1 MSATVAAALKKI
13 AVAILTDKKL
23 RKTFLGIVLGII
35 VIIVMPFAAIIALFN
50 GGINIDTNRLQTLVV
65 QNMSA
70 EEQARLQRVED
81 LMYEIK
87 DEMTDAGFD
96 KQRVKEAQVLYVL
109 ALSDCSE
116 EAGFVDKL
124 VGCFAEGQSDAE
136 LIAAV
141 NAAFGTDLSA
151 EDFTKVMSAI
161 RAVYISTA
169 GYIDPSTK
177 NNLDLVQWAKN
188 AYSRGWGYVRLLR
201 ARGIGIFFEEQNIDT
216 LKSDSELYLVIYAG
230 FAQSESESISK
241 NITWSYRKNFED
253 GKPIFMFKKLL
264 GYKKGEDG
272 EPVIV
277 PEEAEIVERIYT
289 MYLSGM
295 TVDVISRQLQSEHI
309 VIPDKKFSFGKNMV
323 MNILKNEKYCG
334 DCILQKTVTVDCISK
349 TRKKNEGEAPMY
361 IVENS
366 HPAIISREMFNR
378 AQEELSKRKAR
389 SPQSQKTAITASG
402 KYSKYALTDVLI
414 CAECGSR
421 YKRVTWTSLGQ
432 KRIVWRCVNRLDN
445 GKKYCQHS
453 PTLSE
458 PALQEAI
465 VRALNKFNDEDTS
478 TYLTLMKATI
488 GEAIGANGGSDEIDL
503 LERRIDALNSRML
516 KMVSDSVERGADME
530 ENEDEFKTIS
540 EQIEQLNRRIEAIRK
555 SEGSDED
562 RQERLSLI
570 QATIDQ
576 REAHRDTYDDAIVR
590 QMIECVK
597 IHEGGKLTII
607 FGGGYEIEEQI

>member
-1 MSATVAAALKKI
+1 MEVKKIPKKTVTLIEPKRSVLVDKEKYHQKRVAAYCR
-13 AVAILTDKKL
+13 VSTD
-23 RKTFLGIVLGII
+23 
-35 VIIVMPFAAIIALFN
+35 
-50 GGINIDTNRLQTLVV
+50 
-65 QNMSA
+65 S
-70 EEQARLQRVED
+70 EEQLTSYVNQKKFYTDMIARNTEWEFAGLYADEGISGTRAD
-81 LMYEIK
+81 KRPEINNK
-87 DEMTDAGFD
+87 IKCCLAGKIDYIITKSVSRFA
-96 KQRVKEAQVLYVL
+96 RNTV
-109 ALSDCSE
+109 DC
-116 EAGFVDKL
+116 
-124 VGCFAEGQSDAE
+124 
-136 LIAAV
+136 
-141 NAAFGTDLSA
+141 
-151 EDFTKVMSAI
+151 
-161 RAVYISTA
+161 
-169 GYIDPSTK
+169 
-177 NNLDLVQWAKN
+177 LD
-188 AYSRGWGYVRLLR
+188 YVRLLR

-378 AQEELSKRKAR
+378 AQEELSKRTAR

-597 IHEGGKLTII
+597 VHEGGKRTISC
-607 FGGGYEIEEQI
+607 GGGYEIEEQI

>member
-1 MSATVAAALKKI
+1 M
-13 AVAILTDKKL
+13 
-23 RKTFLGIVLGII
+23 GI
-35 VIIVMPFAAIIALFN
+35 
-50 GGINIDTNRLQTLVV
+50 
-65 QNMSA
+65 
-70 EEQARLQRVED
+70 
-81 LMYEIK
+81 Y
-87 DEMTDAGFD
+87 
-96 KQRVKEAQVLYVL
+96 
-109 ALSDCSE
+109 
-116 EAGFVDKL
+116 
-124 VGCFAEGQSDAE
+124 
-136 LIAAV
+136 
-141 NAAFGTDLSA
+141 
-151 EDFTKVMSAI
+151 
-161 RAVYISTA
+161 
-169 GYIDPSTK
+169 
-177 NNLDLVQWAKN
+177 
-188 AYSRGWGYVRLLR
+188 
-201 ARGIGIFFEEQNIDT
+201 FEEQNIDT

-309 VIPDKKFSFGKNMV
+309 VIPDKKFTFGKNMV

-334 DCILQKTVTVDCISK
+334 DCILQKTVTIDCISK

-576 REAHRDTYDDAIVR
+576 REANRDTYDDAIVR

-597 IHEGGKLTII
+597 VHEGGKLTII